1 MNNKLSSNIGVGLS
15 ALSGV
20 TSAAFPSDYNKQVG
34 MEKPNPLQTF
44 SNFQMAGMGAQFGPV
59 GLAVGAGLDVAK
71 NAIQFYNQKKAYN
84 TAVNKQQYMDGRAE
98 RLQNLQPDYTG
109 YAKFGSKA
117 KVPMEL
123 EDSEIVLVKTPK
135 GYQYYSETSPNAPS
149 HEEGGVKMAL
159 PEGALVFPKQYVE
172 PIKQALSAGDNQSI
186 QAMEHQMLQESQ
198 AAAQQGKPFSNPYM
212 ARDGRRVSLV
222 EALRSGEEEMDLVYD
237 EATGVRKSLRTGKEY
252 FGTNDESIVPFTNE
266 RIDYLVKKEED
277 LSKWAKERKEKPKQ
291 EQQRLDEDDIPTVSE
306 YKETED
312 DPNWKDDPLRQKTL
326 EKRGLAKPQVQPKQ
340 QPQAQSKPQAQPKPQ
355 QQPQPQAQPKP
366 QVQQPKPQ
374 PKPQVQQPKPQ
385 VQPEEPSLLSSFY
398 QGLKRTA
405 YTVAENFQKEM
416 SKNQAQQPKPQPQAK
431 PKPQQQPQQ
440 QVQSKP
446 QAQQPKPQ
454 AQPKPQPKPQ
464 AQQQP
469 EEPSLLGNFYQG
481 LKRTAYTVAENFQKE
496 MSKPQKE
503 TPKPQVQ
510 QTQQTSNYASN
521 PYYQQEMMYDF
532 SGGAEANKVKNQDR
546 YDALSA
552 FTTDPIAQGY
562 NMDLA
567 KDSHQR
573 FKKDPEIAELMKEYI
588 EGADYIRSKGDPKE
602 LYFDGLKT
610 FVDDNQKTPFEE
622 GSPEEALALFVLSKP
637 MTAEQM
643 KTLRSNYAYE
653 PKDVEVAKD
662 YMKYLLMEKL
672 IYEDMPYRVE
682 RLLKEKDEEKA
693 EQQKKEAK
701 QKETAYLSDPAY
713 LKELEKVELE
723 VWSREAHK
731 LNLAKKIADGLAS
744 KQEQLAFDAFMS
756 REGRQGTKAQDFLRL
771 YDDQVKKKAFENY
784 NKNKK

>member
-71 NAIQFYNQKKAYN
+71 NAVQYYRQQKAYN

-98 RLQNLQPDYTG
+98 RMQNLQPDYTG
-109 YAKFGSKA
+109 YAKYGSE
-117 KVPMEL
+117 VPMVL
-123 EDSEIVLVKTPK
+123 EDSEIVLIKTPK
-135 GYQYYSETSPNAPS
+135 GYQYHSETSPDAPK
-149 HEEGGVKMAL
+149 HEQGGVKTML
-159 PEGALVFPKQYVE
+159 PEGALVFPKKYVD
-172 PIKQALSAGDNQSI
+172 PIKRALESGDHNTIQSFE
-186 QAMEHQMLQESQ
+186 QQMLQESQ
-198 AAAQQGKPFSNPYM
+198 AAAREGKPYSNPYM

-252 FGTNDESIVPFTNE
+252 LGTGDDSIVPFTNE

-277 LSKWAKERKEKPKQ
+277 LSRWAKERKEKPKQ
-291 EQQRLDEDDIPTVSE
+291 EQQRPDEDDIPTVSE

-374 PKPQVQQPKPQ
+374 P
-385 VQPEEPSLLSSFY
+385 
-398 QGLKRTA
+398 
-405 YTVAENFQKEM
+405 
-416 SKNQAQQPKPQPQAK
+416 QAK

-440 QVQSKP
+440 QVQP

-481 LKRTAYTVAENFQKE
+481 LKRTAATVAENFQKE
-496 MSKPQKE
+496 ISKTQKE
-503 TPKPQVQ
+503 TPKQQVQ

-532 SGGAEANKVKNQDR
+532 SGGPEANKVKNQER
-546 YDALSA
+546 YDVLGA
-552 FTTDPIAQGY
+552 FTTDPMAQSFSKKFSKTSHEKFKADPNHATE
-562 NMDLA
+562 NM
-567 KDSHQR
+567 KR
-573 FKKDPEIAELMKEYI
+573 FIKN
-588 EGADYIRSKGDPKE
+588 ADYIRSKGDTKE
-602 LYFDGLKT
+602 LYF
-610 FVDDNQKTPFEE
+610 NQWKKQAEQWNTTLFEV

-643 KTLRSNYAYE
+643 KTLSSTYGYG
-653 PKDVEVAKD
+653 PKDVESAKS
-662 YMKYLLMEKL
+662 YMKHLLAEKFAVENL
-672 IYEDMPYRVE
+672 SNYTYYE
-682 RLLKEKDEEKA
+682 LKEEDEAKA

-701 QKETAYLSDPAY
+701 QKETSYLSDPAY
-713 LKELEKVELE
+713 LKELEKVEME
-723 VWSREAHK
+723 VGKMEGQHK

-771 YDDQVKKKAFENY
+771 YDAHVKKKALENY